1 MTGAGPV
8 FVGAARTA
16 LRLGTRLVPRGS
28 SGVTVLAYHLVGA
41 GTDSP
46 VDLPAETFRR
56 QMEELRE
63 SGAETV
69 PLSRAVAALEAGV
82 PLERDLV
89 AITFDDAYR
98 NFDERARPV
107 LEALDLP
114 STLFVP
120 TDFVD
125 GARPGPLRGA
135 ENLPP
140 VPWGRLRELAARE
153 LVELGSHSRSHPDLR
168 AVPDGALEDEVAGSK
183 GVIQERTGAEPSV
196 FCYPRALR
204 SPRVEAAVARSYRG
218 AVVGGGR
225 KSRPGRTS
233 PLRIQR
239 VSVRRDMPVRLGP
252 VLGVAMVLEEWAA
265 ERLRRQR
272 PPERIAED
280 TIQNH
285 AR

>member
-1 MTGAGPV
+1 MTGAGPWIA
-8 FVGAARTA
+8 GAARTA
-16 LRLGTRLVPRGS
+16 LRLGTRLVPRGRP
-28 SGVTVLAYHLVGA
+28 GVTVLAYHLVGA

-46 VDLPAETFRR
+46 VDLPVETFRR

-63 SGAETV
+63 GGSQVA
-69 PLSRAVAALEAGV
+69 PLSRAVAALEAGA
-82 PLERDLV
+82 PLERDLAV
-89 AITFDDAYR
+89 ITFDDAYR
-98 NFDERARPV
+98 NFDEVAYPV
-107 LEALDLP
+107 LEVLHLP
-114 STLFVP
+114 ATLFVP

-135 ENLPP
+135 EELPP
-140 VPWGRLRELAARE
+140 VPWGRLRELADE
-153 LVELGSHSRSHPDLR
+153 GLVELGSHSRSHPDLR
-168 AVPDGALEDEVAGSK
+168 AVPEGTLEDEVAGSK
-183 GVIQERTGAEPSV
+183 AVLRDRTGAESSV

-204 SPRVEAAVARSYRG
+204 SPRVEAAAARSYRG

-239 VSVRRDMPVRLGP
+239 VSIRCDMPVRLGP
-252 VLGVAMVLEEWAA
+252 ILGAAVVLEEWAA

-272 PPERIAED
+272 SPEHIAEG